1 MHMSLAC
8 WYTLVILALGSYKQE
23 EHEFEASLS
32 YPVLKNKTKSDKV
45 CFNKFKMNLLE
56 ELST

>member
-45 CFNKFKMNLLE
+45 CFNNLK
-56 ELST
+56 